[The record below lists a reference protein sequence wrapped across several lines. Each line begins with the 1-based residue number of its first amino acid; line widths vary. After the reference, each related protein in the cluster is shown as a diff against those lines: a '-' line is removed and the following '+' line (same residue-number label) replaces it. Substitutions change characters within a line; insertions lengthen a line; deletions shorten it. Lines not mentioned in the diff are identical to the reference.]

1 MEQNIFIEKIHALL
15 SECPPEAAQP
25 WYDFAVERVDQ
36 QQYVNFKAAESRDE
50 SVAEWLDALYEGLR
64 QIKESFGPELAA
76 KVAALGMDHCCL
88 YPGEMPR
95 AAECLQAGDG
105 AKDIL
110 AKIESGEID
119 CENLFSAAAP
129 TEKTYMSSQEFTARM
144 DALIPAPSAEAN
156 RSLLASADGLWFELK
171 EELYHTFAFISRH
184 FTTEILQNV
193 YDRCKTETQGMLP
206 WELIG
211 TAIYLQAGDSPPE
224 IGTAEWK
231 EFQILSTPESADTL
245 SSLAACT
252 VRENGAETRLYT
264 LHFGQLDPQKLLE
277 RAEVQ
282 ARIAGITVTEAMQRI
297 DCDMRM
303 TYATANQSICGP
315 ESPLTDK
322 LFRLMDSSPVT
333 AAHITID
340 VDSGSVAVQMN
351 PLWKKLQDEREK
363 NPPVPQKHPG
373 KKRSSKHKNQPD
385 R

>member
-193 YDRCKTETQGMLP
+193 YDRCKTETQGIPARRTHQYAVPLRGGRAGH
-206 WELIG
+206 E
-211 TAIYLQAGDSPPE
+211 QAGRV
-224 IGTAEWK
+224 
-231 EFQILSTPESADTL
+231 ADWNPRPIWRH
-245 SSLAACT
+245 LA
-252 VRENGAETRLYT
+252 VRL
-264 LHFGQLDPQKLLE
+264 
-277 RAEVQ
+277 
-282 ARIAGITVTEAMQRI
+282 
-297 DCDMRM
+297 
-303 TYATANQSICGP
+303 
-315 ESPLTDK
+315 
-322 LFRLMDSSPVT
+322 
-333 AAHITID
+333 
-340 VDSGSVAVQMN
+340 
-351 PLWKKLQDEREK
+351 
-363 NPPVPQKHPG
+363 
-373 KKRSSKHKNQPD
+373 RS
-385 R
+385 

>member
-282 ARIAGITVTEAMQRI
+282 ARIAGITVTEAMQ
-297 DCDMRM
+297 
-303 TYATANQSICGP
+303 SICGP

-373 KKRSSKHKNQPD
+373 KKQSSKHKNQPD

>member
-50 SVAEWLDALYEGLR
+50 SVAEWYEGLR

-144 DALIPAPSAEAN
+144 DALIPAPSAEQPAGLRR
-156 RSLLASADGLWFELK
+156 RSLVRAEGGAVPHVRVYLPSLHHRDPAK
-171 EELYHTFAFISRH
+171 CVRP
-184 FTTEILQNV
+184 LQNRNARYAAV
-193 YDRCKTETQGMLP
+193 GADRHGDLS
-206 WELIG
+206 
-211 TAIYLQAGDSPPE
+211 AGRRFPTGNRHGGVEGISNIIPP
-224 IGTAEWK
+224 GVSGHAQ
-231 EFQILSTPESADTL
+231 FSGCLHSAGERSRNKAL
-245 SSLAACT
+245 YPPLRAA
-252 VRENGAETRLYT
+252 
-264 LHFGQLDPQKLLE
+264 
-277 RAEVQ
+277 
-282 ARIAGITVTEAMQRI
+282 
-297 DCDMRM
+297 
-303 TYATANQSICGP
+303 
-315 ESPLTDK
+315 
-322 LFRLMDSSPVT
+322 
-333 AAHITID
+333 
-340 VDSGSVAVQMN
+340 
-351 PLWKKLQDEREK
+351 
-363 NPPVPQKHPG
+363 
-373 KKRSSKHKNQPD
+373 
-385 R
+385 